1 MSAKMV
7 QLRQG
12 RKQHNATISRG
23 RQGNEVYRVREHL
36 TEAEIEKRPR
46 SNRTDV
52 ASANG

>member
-1 MSAKMV
+1 MSAKVV

-36 TEAEIEKRPR
+36 TEAEIEKR

-52 ASANG
+52 ASAIG